1 MIDDE
6 GGHVPLLVN
15 YQPFIFSITLFN
27 ILMNNA
33 FDVLEQEGFLD
44 SLPYTYRIIYLRINT
59 SPLLRSWILFQCF
72 CLNIPAVRFDIV
84 KQIK

>member
-1 MIDDE
+1 
-6 GGHVPLLVN
+6 
-15 YQPFIFSITLFN
+15 
-27 ILMNNA
+27 MNNA

-72 CLNIPAVRFDIV
+72 CLNIPAVRFLVQARDYEPFEGRAF
-84 KQIK
+84 KF